1 MNRQIRWAQNKMRI
15 CLQKYLAEKDPVVK
29 KRLGNNVE
37 AWIDLV
43 QKYLDEEIVK
53 AMKGVKQ

>member
-1 MNRQIRWAQNKMRI
+1 MRI

-29 KRLGNNVE
+29 KRLGDNVE